1 MRYPIVTTLRLA
13 LLAAMTLAVGLQAT
27 AQLDDKVAD
36 RFWESTKIL
45 EEMVN
50 APDGGIPQEWLREAE
65 CAAVLPDVK
74 RGAFLVGGRY
84 GRGLIVCRDEA
95 GNWTAPSMTSIGGG
109 GFGFQIG
116 GQSTDVLML
125 FLERGSIQSLLKD
138 ELTLGADASVAA
150 GPKGRGVSA
159 ETTPTL
165 GAEILTYSRTQGV
178 FAGVSLEGSVLKP
191 DREANEALYGKKVEA
206 RELLLEAREPV
217 PEAARGFVAALTRIA
232 AR

>member
-1 MRYPIVTTLRLA
+1 MRYMPIVAAVILA
-13 LLAAMTLAVGLQAT
+13 MSSSAT

-65 CAAVLPDVK
+65 CAAVMPDVK
-74 RGAFLVGGRY
+74 RGAFLFGGRY
-84 GRGLIVCRDEA
+84 GRGLMVCRDES
-95 GNWTAPSMTSIGGG
+95 GGWGAPSMTSIGGG

-125 FLERGSIQSLLKD
+125 FLKKDSIEKLLRD

-165 GAEILTYSRTQGV
+165 GAEILTYSRSRGV
-178 FAGVSLEGSVLKP
+178 FAGISLEGSVLKP
-191 DREANEALYGKKVEA
+191 DREANENLYGKKVEA
-206 RELLLEAREPV
+206 RELLIQSGEPV
-217 PEAARGFVAALTRIA
+217 PEVARGFIEALTRVA
-232 AR
+232 SR